1 MNRFNEPK
9 TRIGLQDTV
18 MDMLIKMSGGNP
30 GALTV
35 LSQLMREGDAIDPDN
50 IMGGLGNILSLD
62 THQIYDDKIWIFYK
76 DVCGQSLVTMLG
88 LLRAVQLGFMPES
101 ELKAAIRNERID
113 IEVEMKYLAQVRA
126 RLPAFGGR

>member
-1 MNRFNEPK
+1 MSE
-9 TRIGLQDTV
+9 TRVGLEDTV

-35 LSQLMREGDAIDPDN
+35 LARIMRESESIDPDN
-50 IMGGLGNILSLD
+50 CLGGLGTVLSLD

-76 DVCGQSLVTMLG
+76 DVCGQDLVVLHG
-88 LLRAVQLGFMPES
+88 LLRAVQLGFMPEP

-113 IEVEMKYLAQVRA
+113 FEVEQKYMAQVREF
-126 RLPAFGGR
+126 LPAFGPRK